1 MGYKRI
7 VIKIG
12 SSSLVHEGGKLNLA
26 RIDHYLRQMVDLKNQ
41 GREVLFVTSGAIG
54 AGMAELGVKERPK
67 LIPEQ
72 QAMAAV
78 GQARLMA
85 IYNRFLREYGEIGAQ
100 ILLTASDLEDRKR
113 YLNAYNTMSSLLRRG
128 VIPIINEN
136 DTVAT
141 QEIKF
146 GDNDTLS
153 ALVASLVDADLLII
167 LSDVDGLYN
176 GNPRV
181 EKNVEKIDRVEKIT
195 PEIEAL
201 AGGSGS
207 KLGTGGM
214 QTKLAAAKIAS
225 NSGIV
230 MVLGPAYR
238 DYVLLEI
245 VEMLEKGNDYSIGT
259 TFLPGEKP
267 LSKRKHWLLYNPTV
281 YGRLIVDE
289 GAEKALLEKG
299 KSLLPGGI
307 LAVEGDFQQGD
318 PVEVLN
324 KGRILIGKGLSNYS
338 AREIELI
345 RGHHSRK
352 ISSILGY
359 SNGPDVIHRDN
370 LAICKDNGR

>member
-1 MGYKRI
+1 MHYKRI

-12 SSSLVHEGGKLNLA
+12 SSSLVHGGGKLNLA

-54 AGMAELGVKERPK
+54 AGMAELGEKERPK

-113 YLNAYNTMSSLLRRG
+113 YLNAYNTMTSLLKRG

-167 LSDVDGLYN
+167 LSDVEGLYN

-181 EKNVEKIDRVEKIT
+181 EKNAEKIDKVEQIT

-214 QTKLAAAKIAS
+214 QTKLAAAKIAA

-238 DYVLLEI
+238 EYILLEI
-245 VEMLEKGNDYSIGT
+245 VEKLEKGNDYSIGT

-281 YGRLIVDE
+281 SGSLLIDE

>member
-1 MGYKRI
+1 M
-7 VIKIG
+7 
-12 SSSLVHEGGKLNLA
+12 
-26 RIDHYLRQMVDLKNQ
+26 
-41 GREVLFVTSGAIG
+41 
-54 AGMAELGVKERPK
+54 
-67 LIPEQ
+67 
-72 QAMAAV
+72 
-78 GQARLMA
+78 
-85 IYNRFLREYGEIGAQ
+85 
-100 ILLTASDLEDRKR
+100 
-113 YLNAYNTMSSLLRRG
+113 
-128 VIPIINEN
+128 
-136 DTVAT
+136 
-141 QEIKF
+141 
-146 GDNDTLS
+146 
-153 ALVASLVDADLLII
+153 DADLLII

-267 LSKRKHWLLYNPTV
+267 LSKRKHWFVYNPTV

-345 RGHHSRK
+345 RGQHSRK

-370 LAICKDNGR
+370 LAICKG